1 MSNLVKVNDQLMG
14 LTISELTQ
22 VQSMI
27 QEIKTMK
34 AKSTI
39 SVGDRVYVVQK
50 TKKTPGTVRKINKT
64 RAVVDIVVSPITGD
78 TAPYNVPFS
87 MIQYVKEAA

>member
-14 LTISELTQ
+14 LTMSELTQ

-34 AKSTI
+34 AKSAI
-39 SVGDRVYVVQK
+39 VVGGNVFVVQK
-50 TKKTPGTVRKINKT
+50 TKKTPGVIEKINQT
-64 RAVVDIVVSPITGD
+64 RAIVNMKGRRYT
-78 TAPYNVPFS
+78 VPFS
-87 MIQYVKEAA
+87 MLEAA